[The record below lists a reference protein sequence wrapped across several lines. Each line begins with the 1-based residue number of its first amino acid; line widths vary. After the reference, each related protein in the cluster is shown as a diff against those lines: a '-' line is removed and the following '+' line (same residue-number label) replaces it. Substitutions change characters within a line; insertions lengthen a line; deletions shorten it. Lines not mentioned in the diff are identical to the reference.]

1 MKKLKN
7 AIMRP
12 LKKKYNKI
20 IYKYSIENNEK
31 GRSALIENKKL
42 KNKFIIKYFLIII
55 SFLFT
60 LFLSF
65 ILIKALNFR
74 YKKYADDEVEYE
86 GKEEEEDED
95 DNYKPD
101 NKSIYFEEKFY
112 SYQEAYNKAKEFI
125 MKNLKGEL
133 INNKKV
139 ELSNKPNISVVI
151 PCCNCKKYI
160 LRAIR
165 SIQNQDLSNFEI
177 IIANDGSKDD
187 TLTYIEELQKEES
200 RIRIISNKINKGTLY
215 TRSIATLS
223 ANGKYIIPMDSDDM
237 FLDKDVFSV
246 LTNTAYKGN
255 FDIVIYNTIYT
266 DLKPD
271 VYTAEVEP
279 TIFDFNHKPNL
290 VLFQP
295 DLDAYIY
302 RPTDNIENIYP
313 SDVLLHGKLFKT
325 KIYKK
330 ALKRL
335 GKEKYS
341 RFMILVEDDLASN
354 IIFNT
359 ANSAKFIAKY
369 GYLYINNEGSF
380 SKRKQEQ
387 TQEVRNYLYL
397 LDPLIDFSLDLPRNK
412 KVLVNFIIFLF
423 QKEYLKVL
431 LDFEYDNKVFNS
443 CLDRILNC
451 KYISDELKDEI
462 RIRGKKLGF
471 IKYKF

>member
-1 MKKLKN
+1 MKKIKN
-7 AIMRP
+7 VMMNPERN
-12 LKKKYNKI
+12 KYNKI
-20 IYKYSIENNEK
+20 NHNNSKDNLENGSN
-31 GRSALIENKKL
+31 SLIDFKELNKKP
-42 KNKFIIKYFLIII
+42 IIKYILIIM
-55 SFLFT
+55 SFLF
-60 LFLSF
+60 
-65 ILIKALNFR
+65 ILIVSSIIIKSNYFR
-74 YKKYADDEVEYE
+74 YKKYAEKKDDVED
-86 GKEEEEDED
+86 EEEDED

-133 INNKKV
+133 INNEKV
-139 ELSNKPNISVVI
+139 ELSKKPNVSVVI

-165 SIQNQDLSNFEI
+165 SIQNQDFSNYEI
-177 IIANDGSKDD
+177 IIANDGSKDGS
-187 TLTYIEELQKEES
+187 LSYIQELQKKEN

-223 ANGKYIIPMDSDDM
+223 AKGKYILPMDSDDM

-246 LTNTAYKGN
+246 LTNIAYKGN
-255 FDIVIYNTIYT
+255 FDIVIYNTVYT

-271 VYTAEVEP
+271 VYNTDVEP
-279 TIFDFNHKPNL
+279 TFFDRSHKPNL

-295 DLDAYIY
+295 DLGYY
-302 RPTDNIENIYP
+302 NIAPSNNI
-313 SDVLLHGKLFKT
+313 DEIHLNDELLHGKFIKT

-359 ANSAKFIAKY
+359 AKSAKFVAKY

-380 SKRKQEQ
+380 SKHKQDQ
-387 TQEVRNYLYL
+387 TQDVRNYLYL

-431 LDFEYDNKVFNS
+431 LDFEYDNKLFNS

>member
-7 AIMRP
+7 AIMKP
-12 LKKKYNKI
+12 LKNKYNRI

-112 SYQEAYNKAKEFI
+112 SYQEAYNKAKDFI
-125 MKNLKGEL
+125 NDNLKGLL
-133 INNKKV
+133 INTQKV
-139 ELSNKPNISVVI
+139 ELSKKPNVSVVI

-187 TLTYIEELQKEES
+187 TLTYLQELQKEES

-246 LTNTAYKGN
+246 LINTAYKGN

-279 TIFDFNHKPNL
+279 TIFDFNHQPNL

-295 DLDAYIY
+295 DLDSYIY
-302 RPTDNIENIYP
+302 RPTDNIEYIYQN
-313 SDVLLHGKLFKT
+313 DVLLHGKLFKT

-341 RFMILVEDDLASN
+341 RFMINAEDDLAN
-354 IIFNT
+354 IIIFNT
-359 ANSAKFIAKY
+359 AKSAKFIGKY
-369 GYLYINNEGSF
+369 GYLYINNDGSF
-380 SKRKQEQ
+380 SKRQKDE
-387 TQEVRNYLYL
+387 TQNTRTLLYV
-397 LDPLIDFSLDLPRNK
+397 LDTLIDFSLDLTKNK
-412 KVLVNFIIFLF
+412 KVLVHFIIFLF
-423 QKEYLKVL
+423 QREYLKGVVNN
-431 LDFEYDNKVFNS
+431 EYDYKILIS
-443 CLDRILNC
+443 CIDRILNC
-451 KYISDELKDEI
+451 KYISDELKNEI
-462 RIRGKKLGF
+462 RIRGKNLRF